1 MIEIKGVSKT
11 YSIGKNNVVLALN
24 NISFCLPNKGMVF
37 ITGASGSGKSTLL
50 NLLGLLDLPDK
61 GEIIIDGK
69 SLNKFKKKEVDYY
82 RNTYVGFVF
91 QEYNLL
97 DNFNVEKNIEIALNL
112 QKKCREQIDKILELV
127 GLQNFG
133 KRKINE
139 LSGGQ
144 KQRVAIGRAIVKNP
158 NIILADEPTGNL
170 DYNNSEQIFNLLKK
184 ISQEKLVVVVTH
196 NIEFANKYADRLI
209 EIRDGNII
217 RDHLKREFSLED
229 YEKKAFS
236 LIKSKLSFLN
246 AISLSFSNLKR
257 KKLKL
262 LITTLLIA
270 ASLSMFGF
278 FWLLTKFDIDR
289 THAETLI
296 KENET
301 RIEINKK
308 IAGKNFT
315 TSSSVITFTDEEVIE
330 VDEFLKKD
338 TIKVRKA
345 VENNYYLTIPFASN
359 LPMTDNKSYAYYE
372 LYPSYTLFLEYSQDR
387 LNDLNLIGRI
397 PTNSNEIII
406 NKVLADYFIH
416 NGLSVLETDKNGKI
430 QQVDYIPTTYEEI
443 INSNKKIAFGSS
455 YLIVSGIIDED
466 MTKYDELKNTLSDE
480 MQVNPTKLYEEFKTK
495 YYSKLSEVIVPINF
509 FETINLKPNN
519 EISVELY
526 KLAYTFENQKIYPMG
541 NSVILDKKIKIYDG
555 KEERNIESLAS
566 NEVII
571 SSQLLDDLYDNE
583 YSNRLMEYIKEEVEN
598 YNNKVLERQEEIER
612 LEKEQENNPEFV
624 FEYPKEIEEPDVN
637 KLMKAFTK
645 NYLNEK
651 NIIGKSFLL
660 EINDLYLRVQDEK
673 TQNFKDFVIVGFIY
687 EDVNN
692 YFSDESI
699 LKDYMRGKSETTSVY
714 FYENNLQEL
723 ESIFKQFSNIEE
735 KYVLKTLYSDTIKN
749 VELVVKNVSI
759 IALYFSIFS
768 LLFSIILFIFFT
780 LTSVNNNKRSIGILR
795 ALGAK
800 ISDIYK
806 IFYLESFL
814 MGLFAFIISSF
825 VSYFSVIIGNN
836 LISSNLFINVEPI
849 IFRTDVILLLF
860 IMVIV
865 LTILSFTVPI
875 LRISKTKPIDVINN
889 K

>member
-1 MIEIKGVSKT
+1 
-11 YSIGKNNVVLALN
+11 
-24 NISFCLPNKGMVF
+24 
-37 ITGASGSGKSTLL
+37 
-50 NLLGLLDLPDK
+50 
-61 GEIIIDGK
+61 
-69 SLNKFKKKEVDYY
+69 
-82 RNTYVGFVF
+82 
-91 QEYNLL
+91 
-97 DNFNVEKNIEIALNL
+97 
-112 QKKCREQIDKILELV
+112 
-127 GLQNFG
+127 
-133 KRKINE
+133 
-139 LSGGQ
+139 
-144 KQRVAIGRAIVKNP
+144 
-158 NIILADEPTGNL
+158 
-170 DYNNSEQIFNLLKK
+170 
-184 ISQEKLVVVVTH
+184 
-196 NIEFANKYADRLI
+196 
-209 EIRDGNII
+209 
-217 RDHLKREFSLED
+217 
-229 YEKKAFS
+229 
-236 LIKSKLSFLN
+236 
-246 AISLSFSNLKR
+246 
-257 KKLKL
+257 
-262 LITTLLIA
+262 
-270 ASLSMFGF
+270 
-278 FWLLTKFDIDR
+278 
-289 THAETLI
+289 
-296 KENET
+296 
-301 RIEINKK
+301 
-308 IAGKNFT
+308 
-315 TSSSVITFTDEEVIE
+315 
-330 VDEFLKKD
+330 
-338 TIKVRKA
+338 
-345 VENNYYLTIPFASN
+345 
-359 LPMTDNKSYAYYE
+359 
-372 LYPSYTLFLEYSQDR
+372 
-387 LNDLNLIGRI
+387 
-397 PTNSNEIII
+397 
-406 NKVLADYFIH
+406 
-416 NGLSVLETDKNGKI
+416 
-430 QQVDYIPTTYEEI
+430 
-443 INSNKKIAFGSS
+443 
-455 YLIVSGIIDED
+455 
-466 MTKYDELKNTLSDE
+466 
-480 MQVNPTKLYEEFKTK
+480 
-495 YYSKLSEVIVPINF
+495 
-509 FETINLKPNN
+509 
-519 EISVELY
+519 
-526 KLAYTFENQKIYPMG
+526 MG

-566 NEVII
+566 NEVIT

-714 FYENNLQEL
+714 FYENDLQEL

-780 LTSVNNNKRSIGILR
+780 LTSVNNNKISIGILR

-814 MGLFAFIISSF
+814 MGLFAFVISSF